1 MSDSKV
7 SNLEHFSFS
16 IEEQVLRFN
25 ISMDDGRIQE
35 LMAVLKARH
44 EVSEVDFAFLS
55 DNFESFGSLLNY
67 QIF

>member
-1 MSDSKV
+1 
-7 SNLEHFSFS
+7 
-16 IEEQVLRFN
+16 
-25 ISMDDGRIQE
+25 MDDGRIQE